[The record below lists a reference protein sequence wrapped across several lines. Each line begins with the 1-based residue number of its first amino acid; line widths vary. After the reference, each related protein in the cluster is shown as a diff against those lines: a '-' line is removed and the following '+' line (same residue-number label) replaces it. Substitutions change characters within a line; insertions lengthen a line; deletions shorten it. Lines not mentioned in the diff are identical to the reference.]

1 MELTEKVIQSKN
13 VHQLVERLSNLLQ
26 KAIIVENRNFE
37 LIAYSSPNEF
47 SFDPVQQKTILT
59 KRCPLFIIER
69 LKKEGIID
77 RLKLEDKPLRLPAIE
92 DIVFY
97 QRIVVSLKHHN
108 IIRGYLWI
116 YEADESFTDEEIAFL
131 TDVAA
136 YLGRLLFEQQQTTE
150 HDQQTV
156 IWKLINDEFLNE
168 AEVHRAA
175 SIVSYEVP
183 EQFTVIV
190 ASVKDPN
197 HLAILVKIKNLFL
210 QGNIAYYLGK
220 GTEIVG
226 IVDGNQEQSSKN
238 RAESIKTQIV
248 EALTKE
254 EQEALFIGSGNEY
267 RKIANIRQSYLEA
280 LEVVETMVFLN
291 LKQVTCSFDRLGLF
305 RYVKYM
311 YKKNVSEN
319 YCNRKILKLMKKDAE
334 HNTELLKTLWYYI
347 KNNCRV
353 GRTAEQLFI
362 HPNTLNYRVKQIVE
376 MTSIDFDDVH
386 ERGELYSQLI
396 ALKHIPDYYEFYR
409 NQLYS
414 MILFG

>member
-92 DIVFY
+92 DIGFY

-136 YLGRLLFEQQQTTE
+136 YLGRLLFEQQQTAE

-197 HLAILVKIKNLFL
+197 HLAILAKIKNLFL

-226 IVDGNQEQSSKN
+226 IVDGNQEQSAKN

-248 EALTKE
+248 EALVKE

-319 YCNRKILKLMKKDAE
+319 YRNRKILKLMKKDAE

-409 NQLYS
+409 NQLY
-414 MILFG
+414 

>member
-92 DIVFY
+92 DIGFY

-226 IVDGNQEQSSKN
+226 IVDGNQEQS
-238 RAESIKTQIV
+238 A
-248 EALTKE
+248 
-254 EQEALFIGSGNEY
+254 
-267 RKIANIRQSYLEA
+267 
-280 LEVVETMVFLN
+280 
-291 LKQVTCSFDRLGLF
+291 
-305 RYVKYM
+305 
-311 YKKNVSEN
+311 KK
-319 YCNRKILKLMKKDAE
+319 
-334 HNTELLKTLWYYI
+334 
-347 KNNCRV
+347 
-353 GRTAEQLFI
+353 
-362 HPNTLNYRVKQIVE
+362 
-376 MTSIDFDDVH
+376 
-386 ERGELYSQLI
+386 
-396 ALKHIPDYYEFYR
+396 
-409 NQLYS
+409 
-414 MILFG
+414 

>member
-1 MELTEKVIQSKN
+1 MATK
-13 VHQLVERLSNLLQ
+13 SNLQ
-26 KAIIVENRNFE
+26 
-37 LIAYSSPNEF
+37 
-47 SFDPVQQKTILT
+47 
-59 KRCPLFIIER
+59 
-69 LKKEGIID
+69 
-77 RLKLEDKPLRLPAIE
+77 
-92 DIVFY
+92 
-97 QRIVVSLKHHN
+97 
-108 IIRGYLWI
+108 
-116 YEADESFTDEEIAFL
+116 
-131 TDVAA
+131 
-136 YLGRLLFEQQQTTE
+136 
-150 HDQQTV
+150 
-156 IWKLINDEFLNE
+156 
-168 AEVHRAA
+168 
-175 SIVSYEVP
+175 
-183 EQFTVIV
+183 
-190 ASVKDPN
+190 
-197 HLAILVKIKNLFL
+197 
-210 QGNIAYYLGK
+210 
-220 GTEIVG
+220 
-226 IVDGNQEQSSKN
+226 KN

-248 EALTKE
+248 EALVKE

-409 NQLYS
+409 NQLY
-414 MILFG
+414 